1 MVQKKKQITV
11 SKIDNKELN
20 TDTGSSNKEVLL
32 TNNKKEYVQGTVKN
46 CNLCLNMIV
55 KNESKIITRLLKSAV
70 KYIDCYCICDT
81 GSTDNTVQVIQDFF
95 AQQNPP
101 IPGKIIQE
109 PFKDFGYN
117 RTFALNACES
127 LDVKYII
134 LLDADMILQ
143 VNNKLTPTEL
153 YNSLTKDV
161 YYVFQGSETFFYKN
175 VRVVKNKLGMSYWG
189 VTHEYV
195 KTPEGSVYGTL
206 DRKDVFIN
214 DIGDGGC
221 KSDKFIRDIRLL
233 KKGLEELPNN
243 DRYTFY
249 LANSYRDAGQYD
261 NAIETYKKRI
271 EIGGWFDE
279 VWHSYY
285 SIGKC
290 YKYKGD
296 MASAIY
302 WWFEG
307 YNFYPHRVENL
318 FEIIHHYRVNGKNQL
333 AYGVYAMADQERKN
347 NKNTDY
353 LFYQKDIY
361 DYKLDYELTIIGYYC
376 NYNNYDLVKKSMHV
390 LNYPH
395 VEDSIS
401 KNTLSNF
408 KFYTK
413 KLKDQENELNPY
425 NKQLLK
431 DIGKNIPE
439 IQEALK
445 GDFVSSTPSLA
456 FNSDGNMVVNVRF
469 VNYKITENGGYTN
482 PGTIETKNVIAVIDC
497 SPDEWQVID
506 TYVLDYNKEY
516 DGLYVGLEDVRLF
529 SFDENPE
536 NTSLYFNANRGL
548 GEHKIQVEHG
558 YIDEKTKNTVSGLIH
573 MKDQHDVEK
582 NWVLF
587 EGNNNT
593 MKAIYGWNP
602 LKIGDIEYNSKT
614 ISTTGLPPMEFKV
627 THMNKTP
634 HIFKYLRGSTN
645 GVIVDD
651 EVWFI
656 CHVVSYEDRR
666 YYYHMFVVLDK
677 NSYELKRYS
686 DLFTFN
692 KEKVEYTLGFIYSE
706 TEEAKEFLI
715 GYSIMDR
722 ETDYM
727 LINKD
732 KVENMMNN
740 P

>member
-1 MVQKKKQITV
+1 MVHKKKQITV
-11 SKIDNKELN
+11 SKLEGKPPSRPASPSPSTQKSNEIIQGEIKNK
-20 TDTGSSNKEVLL
+20 
-32 TNNKKEYVQGTVKN
+32 
-46 CNLCLNMIV
+46 NLCLNMIV

-70 KYIDCYCICDT
+70 PYIDCYCICDT
-81 GSTDNTVQVIQDFF
+81 GSTDNTVQVIQEFF
-95 AQQNPP
+95 ASQNPP

-117 RTFALNACES
+117 RTFALKACES
-127 LDVKYII
+127 LDVKYVI

-143 VNNKLTPTEL
+143 VNPHISPSDL
-153 YNSLTKDV
+153 YTALSKDV
-161 YYVFQGSETFFYKN
+161 YYIFQGSETFFYKN

-206 DRKDVFIN
+206 ERKDIFIN

-221 KSDKFIRDIRLL
+221 KADKFIRDIRLL

-302 WWFEG
+302 WWLEG
-307 YNFYPHRVENL
+307 YNFYPHRIENL
-318 FEIIHHYRVNGKNQL
+318 FEIIHHYRVTGKNQI
-333 AYGVYAMADQERKN
+333 AYGIYAMADHERRT

-353 LFYQKDIY
+353 LFYQKDIS

-408 KFYTK
+408 KFYVRS
-413 KLKDQENELNPY
+413 LKEHEKELNPMNY
-425 NKQLLK
+425 QLLK
-431 DIGKNIPE
+431 NIGRDIPE
-439 IQEALK
+439 IQEALA
-445 GDFVSSTPSLA
+445 GDFVPSTPTMV
-456 FNSDGNMVVNVRF
+456 FNSEGNLVVNVRF

-482 PGTIETKNVIAVIDC
+482 PGTIATKNVVAIIDC
-497 SPDEWQVID
+497 SPEEWQIQK
-506 TYVLDYNKEY
+506 TYVLDYNKEH

-529 SFDENPE
+529 AFDDHPSDNKI
-536 NTSLYFNANRGL
+536 YFNANRGL

-558 YIDEKTKNTVSGLIH
+558 FIDEATDATVSGLVSMH
-573 MKDQHDVEK
+573 GQHEVEK

-587 EGNNNT
+587 EGKDNA

-602 LKIGDIEYNSKT
+602 LRIGDIEQDKKAVITS
-614 ISTTGLPPMEFKV
+614 GLPPMEFKL
-627 THMNKTP
+627 THSHNTP
-634 HIFKYLRGSTN
+634 RIFKMLRGSTN
-645 GVIVDD
+645 GVVVDD

-656 CHVVSYEDRR
+656 CHAVSYEDRR

-677 NSYELKRYS
+677 NTYVLKRYS

-706 TEEAKEFLI
+706 SDDTKEFLI
-715 GYSIMDR
+715 GYSVMDR

-727 LINKD
+727 LID
-732 KVENMMNN
+732 KEKVDAMMNL